1 MDDMWKTV
9 LESRSTLNDVRRRFR
24 NCQRAYI
31 EPASTNETK
40 NNSRTNS
47 YNADSEDGE
56 FHNAEQSNSDSNKKE
71 DTFSTDDSEHV
82 SEELVSAYCNRDC
95 KLLCKFELCHITH
108 KYILITLNFS
118 ECFKANLL

>member
-31 EPASTNETK
+31 EPTSTNETK

-82 SEELVSAYCNRDC
+82 SEELVGV
-95 KLLCKFELCHITH
+95 
-108 KYILITLNFS
+108 
-118 ECFKANLL
+118 